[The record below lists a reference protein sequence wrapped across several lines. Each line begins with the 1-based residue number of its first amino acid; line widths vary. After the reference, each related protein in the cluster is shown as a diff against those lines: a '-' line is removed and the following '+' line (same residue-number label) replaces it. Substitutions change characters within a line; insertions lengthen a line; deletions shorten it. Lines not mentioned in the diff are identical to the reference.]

1 MRETLGGDW
10 AEKKAHGVGV
20 LVLSTS
26 STLEQNPDCFCT
38 LSLFSMRIA
47 ANLECTPS
55 TLPVLVQYNTLL
67 SLTCPFYRLPIAL
80 PATMK
85 ALTSHTA
92 VQFSPPSLKRSLPY
106 KTSPPTLPFLTTFT
120 RFLLPPAK
128 PIPKVFIC
136 LLLIISVT
144 SLFFSFVLIIFV

>member
-1 MRETLGGDW
+1 M
-10 AEKKAHGVGV
+10 

-55 TLPVLVQYNTLL
+55 TLPVLFQYNTLL
-67 SLTCPFYRLPIAL
+67 SLTCQFYRLPIAL

-85 ALTSHTA
+85 ALISHTA

-120 RFLLPPAK
+120 RFLFLWR
-128 PIPKVFIC
+128 
-136 LLLIISVT
+136 
-144 SLFFSFVLIIFV
+144 SLFPRFSSVCCSLSPSLLFSSPLFSLFSFEFGLVRLCK